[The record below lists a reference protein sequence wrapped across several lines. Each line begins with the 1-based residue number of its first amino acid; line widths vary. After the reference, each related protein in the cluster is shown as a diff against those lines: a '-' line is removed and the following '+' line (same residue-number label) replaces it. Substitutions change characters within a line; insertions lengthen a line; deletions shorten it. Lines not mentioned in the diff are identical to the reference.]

1 MTTKNNNNDEEKAG
15 LQEAQSSASKP
26 ATKIRII
33 EDAEATGETAAA
45 YDFWRAGSGRQQVPG
60 IIKCFGVR
68 PDFLRRVIEFG
79 NTVHFSEG
87 HLSRRY
93 KELIASYVSYLN
105 RCPYWL
111 DSHAYFLRVQGA
123 SDQCVQ
129 AIVEGK
135 LDEAGLTPAERAL
148 LDYVKLITDAA
159 YRSTAEDVQKLRDL
173 GWKEEQI
180 AEAVYI
186 TAIFAFFNRVA
197 DAFGVPSQ
205 DYLGTGKL
213 TPWVWQV
220 I

>member
-93 KELIASYVSYLN
+93 KESIASYVSYLN
-105 RCPYWL
+105 RCPY
-111 DSHAYFLRVQGA
+111 
-123 SDQCVQ
+123 
-129 AIVEGK
+129 
-135 LDEAGLTPAERAL
+135 
-148 LDYVKLITDAA
+148 
-159 YRSTAEDVQKLRDL
+159 
-173 GWKEEQI
+173 
-180 AEAVYI
+180 
-186 TAIFAFFNRVA
+186 
-197 DAFGVPSQ
+197 
-205 DYLGTGKL
+205 
-213 TPWVWQV
+213 
-220 I
+220 